1 LEGYLAGTLS
11 QLSEI
16 NLDFPPLDKALTEP
30 NGLLAMGGDLSTQRL
45 IKAYHSGVFPWFNEG
60 EPLLWWSPNP
70 RTVIFLDE
78 LRINKT
84 LRKFINKS
92 PYKITVNAAFTEV
105 IAQCANAPFR
115 NDDTWI
121 IEPMQNAYSLLHQKG
136 YAHSIEVWQDDLLV
150 GGLYGVAINGFFSGE
165 SMFYL
170 KDNASKC
177 ALVALKLHLESVGVK
192 FIDCQLMN
200 PFLADMG
207 AVDISRF
214 SFMEYQECAINK
226 AVPSHFWSVKEL
238 KLT

>member
-1 LEGYLAGTLS
+1 MANTLT
-11 QLSEI
+11 QLSED
-16 NLDFPPLDKALTEP
+16 NLSFPEVDKALTDP
-30 NGLLAMGGDLSTQRL
+30 NGLLAIGGDLSTQRL
-45 IKAYHSGVFPWFNEG
+45 VQAYHSGIFPWFNEG
-60 EPLLWWSPNP
+60 DPLLWWSPDP
-70 RTVIFLDE
+70 RTVIFLDD

-92 PYKITVNAAFTEV
+92 PYKITVNAAFDDV
-105 IAQCANAPFR
+105 IANCANAPFR

-121 IEPMQNAYSLLHQKG
+121 IEPMQKAYSLLHQQS

-177 ALVALKLHLESVGVK
+177 ALVGLKLHLESIGVA

-207 AVDISRF
+207 AINVSRS
-214 SFMEYQECAINK
+214 SFMEYQGHAINK
-226 AVPSHFWSVKEL
+226 AVPANFWSAKEL
-238 KLT
+238 ILT